1 MSVKIYY
8 FSGTGNSLLLGRRIA
23 AQIKEAE
30 LLPAVSL
37 YGGISKKIEA
47 DAVGFI
53 FPVYCLDM
61 PDFIGE
67 IINNNDFSCVRYF
80 FAAVTCGGTPG
91 NALSSLDGTLRAIG
105 KKLNCGF
112 EVKMGDN
119 SIVYVTS
126 QEKLKQRLESLE
138 YISFKIAAMV
148 NKRETMGL
156 GYEFKA
162 DSVSMKN
169 RMREA
174 LTIDLK
180 INEKSTLKE
189 RCSLCGLCTQVCP
202 VKNVKIA
209 NGNVEWDDNC
219 IQCFACLNWCPQ
231 SAIRFGKIEPG
242 PKQQYRCPGISAA
255 DIIDQAKSFNDRG
268 GNI

>member
-1 MSVKIYY
+1 MSAKIFY

-37 YGGISKKIEA
+37 YGGNSRKVEA
-47 DAVGFI
+47 DAVGFV

-61 PDFIGE
+61 PGFIRE
-67 IINNNDFSCVRYF
+67 IIDKNDFSCVRYF

-91 NALSSLDGTLRAIG
+91 NALSSLDGTLREKG

-138 YISFKIAAMV
+138 YVSSEIAAMV
-148 NKRETMGL
+148 NKRETMGQ

-169 RMREA
+169 MMIEA
-174 LTIDLK
+174 LSMDFK
-180 INEKSTLKE
+180 INRKSALKE
-189 RCSLCGLCTQVCP
+189 RCSLCGLCTDVCP
-202 VKNVKIA
+202 VKNVKIV
-209 NGNVEWDDNC
+209 NENVEWGDNC

-255 DIIDQAKSFNDRG
+255 DIIDQGKSFNDRRR
-268 GNI
+268 NI